1 MKLFPNFLSIPFDS
15 LLISWVA
22 NYAHNRDLLKLHAL
36 KSYLKAHSSMNFV
49 SKKYLLQSFLLFCV
63 SRFSVAS
70 FNALTSSF
78 ATLLNLVTTQTLKYT
93 ERRHSNF
100 VILNQAVILGKN

>member
-1 MKLFPNFLSIPFDS
+1 MD
-15 LLISWVA
+15 
-22 NYAHNRDLLKLHAL
+22 
-36 KSYLKAHSSMNFV
+36 FV
-49 SKKYLLQSFLLFCV
+49 STKYLLESFLLFCA

-70 FNALTSSF
+70 FNALTSAF

-93 ERRHSNF
+93 ERCHSNF

>member
-36 KSYLKAHSSMNFV
+36 KSYLKVHSSMNFCIHKILV
-49 SKKYLLQSFLLFCV
+49 RLLFRV

-70 FNALTSSF
+70 FKALTSSF

-100 VILNQAVILGKN
+100 VMINQAVILGKN